1 MWDVINRLEGGDKE
15 VMLQEQARIESEI
28 KGIYE
33 KYNKN
38 VNLLE
43 VLGAGG
49 SLLKDLWR

>member
-1 MWDVINRLEGGDKE
+1 MRNVINRLEGGYKE

-28 KGIYE
+28 KDIYE
-33 KYNKN
+33 KYNKD

-43 VLGAGG
+43 VLGAGE